1 MYHSDYSSE
10 LEPVT
15 VTPVM
20 KRQWERIANWALYF
34 GVLGLIGLGLWMIVI
49 SFLFYKLIQQIN
61 ASPTGIV
68 PQAGWLTLIMPG
80 AIAVLTFVVQLFHI
94 RFAISIKQAIRDGNQ
109 TSFEL
114 AWLNLRNHFRWYGIS
129 LILYI
134 IISMYTFFMIQYYLN
149 PFRAEY

>member
-10 LEPVT
+10 LDPVT

-20 KRQWERIANWALYF
+20 KRYWERIANWALYF
-34 GVLGLIGLGLWMIVI
+34 GIMGLIGLGLWLIAVAI
-49 SFLFYKLIQQIN
+49 LFFKLMQQIN
-61 ASPTGIV
+61 AYPTSIV
-68 PQAGWLTLIMPG
+68 PQAGWVTLILPG
-80 AIAVLTFVVQLFHI
+80 AFAVLAFVVQVFHI

-109 TSFEL
+109 TNFEL
-114 AWLNLRNHFRWYGIS
+114 SWINLRNHFRWYGIS

-134 IISMYTFFMIQYYLN
+134 VISMTTFFMIQYFLN